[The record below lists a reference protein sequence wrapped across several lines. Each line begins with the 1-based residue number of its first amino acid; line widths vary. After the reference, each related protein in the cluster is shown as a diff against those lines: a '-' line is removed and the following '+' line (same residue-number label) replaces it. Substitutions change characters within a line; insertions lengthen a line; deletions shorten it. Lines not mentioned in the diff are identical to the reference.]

1 MDKDNLVLAQSTEN
15 QDSPDEVFLQK
26 QLLYQLDTNGSS
38 DYSRNEVEFNT
49 TSWSNSGKF
58 LNLREGFALIPLVFS
73 VKSNNHD
80 ISNGEEDANGDF
92 INGPALNLKLKSDNL
107 NIINSFMCD
116 YNNENVVQANPEI
129 APYLQ
134 FLKNTTS
141 SFDDT
146 KLMAHTGL
154 RDTTQYD
161 WDYNNEYG
169 VIFQDTQFS
178 KIPSPFFVENTQKE
192 KLLGSLSSASGINY
206 NDRSSPREH
215 FYYYN
220 CFIRLKDL
228 PFMDSMVMSR
238 GSNIRML
245 FTLNQLEL
253 TIEHTASGITQ
264 NMNKKGSSCPF
275 LLSIEDVVNAL
286 PNIGDKM
293 TITCNVAKTTNSQTH
308 AFGQARLYAPAYTLS
323 PEVKKSLEV
332 SPQRH
337 LVYNDI
343 HMNHIRKVPAGK
355 NFNYLVSNAISRLK
369 RLVIVPYLSSNTT
382 GQTNGNGSIGWDSVS
397 SPFTEDGLCHPAPCT
412 IQDFNVSVSGVNV
425 YSTTRKFKFEQYLDE
440 LDCSYGVEGG
450 LQDGMRTGLFGL
462 QDYESNQGYIVVDLS
477 RKSEP
482 DETVPVSIEIS
493 GVNKGTKDL
502 EFLCYME
509 IEKDIKIDCITGMK
523 L

>member
-1 MDKDNLVLAQSTEN
+1 MDKDNLVLAQSSEN

-49 TSWSNSGKF
+49 TAWSNSGKF

-73 VKSNNHD
+73 VKSNNH
-80 ISNGEEDANGDF
+80 NLPADF
-92 INGPALNLKLKSDNL
+92 DLKLKSDNL

-154 RDTTQYD
+154 RDTTQYK
-161 WDYNNEYG
+161 WDYSSGNG
-169 VIFQDTQFS
+169 VYFSDTEFN
-178 KIPSPFFVENTQKE
+178 KIPSPFYKRDGQKE
-192 KLLGSLSSASGINY
+192 LLLGNVDEKSGINY
-206 NDRSSPREH
+206 VNNTTTPKEH

-245 FTLNQLEL
+245 FTLNQLQMV
-253 TIEHTASGITQ
+253 IENDGAGVTQ
-264 NMNKKGSSCPF
+264 SVNKKGSSTPF
-275 LLSIEDVVNAL
+275 LLKLDDVMGII
-286 PNIGDKM
+286 PNTGDTL
-293 TITCNVAKTTNSQTH
+293 TISCNVAKTTNSKTH
-308 AFGQARLYAPAYTLS
+308 AFSQARLYAPAYTLS

-343 HMNHIRKVPAGK
+343 HMNHIRKVPSGS
-355 NFNYLVSNAISRLK
+355 FNYLVSNAISRLK
-369 RLVIVPYLSSNTT
+369 RLIIVPYLTV
-382 GQTNGNGSIGWDSVS
+382 NGSIGWDSVS

-440 LDCSYGVEGG
+440 LDCAYGVEGG
-450 LQDGMRTGLFGL
+450 TQDGVRTGLFGL

-493 GVNKGTKDL
+493 GVNKGTQDL

-509 IEKDIKIDCITGMK
+509 IEKDIKIDVITGMK

>member
-1 MDKDNLVLAQSTEN
+1 MDKDNLVLAQSSEN

-80 ISNGEEDANGDF
+80 IPDDF
-92 INGPALNLKLKSDNL
+92 ELKLKSDNL

-154 RDTTQYD
+154 RDTTQYK
-161 WDYNNEYG
+161 WEYSSG
-169 VIFQDTQFS
+169 NGTYFEDTEFD
-178 KIPSPFFVENTQKE
+178 KIPTPFYRNDNQKE
-192 KLLGSLSSASGINY
+192 LLLGDVNEKTGINY
-206 NDRSSPREH
+206 CYINPSTTPGDKKER

-228 PFMDSMVMSR
+228 PFMDSMVLSR

-245 FTLNQLEL
+245 FTLNQLEMV
-253 TIEHTASGITQ
+253 IANDGSITQ
-264 NMNKKGSSCPF
+264 SINKKGSSTPF
-275 LLSIEDVVNAL
+275 LLKLDDVMTMI
-286 PNIGDKM
+286 PNIGDNL
-293 TITCNVAKTTNSQTH
+293 TVSCNVAKTTNSKNH
-308 AFGQARLYAPAYTLS
+308 AFSQARLYAPAYTLS
-323 PEVKKSLEV
+323 PEVKKSFEV

-337 LVYNDI
+337 LIYNDV
-343 HMNHIRKVPAGK
+343 HMNHIRRVPAGQS
-355 NFNYLVSNAISRLK
+355 FNYLVSNAISRLK
-369 RLVIVPYLSSNTT
+369 RLIIVPYLSE
-382 GQTNGNGSIGWDSVS
+382 NGTIGWDSVS

-412 IQDFNVSVSGVNV
+412 IQDFNVSVSGVNM
-425 YSTTRKFKFEQYLDE
+425 YSTNKKFKFESYLDE
-440 LDCSYGVEGG
+440 LNCQFGVEGG
-450 LQDGMRTGLFGL
+450 IEDGVRTGLFGL

-493 GVNKGTKDL
+493 GVNKGAKDL